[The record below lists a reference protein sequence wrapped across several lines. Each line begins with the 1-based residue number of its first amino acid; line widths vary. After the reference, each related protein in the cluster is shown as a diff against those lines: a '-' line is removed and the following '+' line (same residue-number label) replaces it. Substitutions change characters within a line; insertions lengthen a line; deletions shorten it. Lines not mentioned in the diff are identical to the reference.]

1 MIIARPTVKE
11 ERWLTLALRY
21 PALRSVVEQAGNG
34 GSWKTTTWL
43 ARCLGFL
50 LGLLA
55 TGMFAGMLAPF
66 PSPWL
71 FGGIVMCGVAEWLVA
86 QRRVIH
92 SGVEEAVYLCGAIA
106 IVVQILLWNRSG
118 GHEEIGVALVAA
130 AMLLVGW
137 RLLNPYITT
146 LAAATFSLAVAMSS
160 GHFLGGGMR
169 EMEAGFFCAAL
180 AVAALIAS
188 GWDWQRPSTDR
199 MLNGLVVVMP
209 WLSYVWFAAWSWSYS
224 PSRAQAALA
233 IVLGF
238 FVVYVVVGI
247 RRRSHAPLIGAL
259 GLLVCTAWA
268 LRHFVIW
275 PLHWQLIAA
284 GGVLMVAAIAV
295 DRLLRP
301 RLEGVT
307 SRPLEEA
314 SGLDLLQVAAAAHLA
329 PRPGD
334 APPAAVQGEGG
345 GFGGGGASGRF

>member
-11 ERWLTLALRY
+11 ERWFTLALRY
-21 PALRSVVEQAGNG
+21 RALRTPVEQLGQG
-34 GSWKTTTWL
+34 GPWKTTTWL

-71 FGGIVMCGVAEWLVA
+71 VGGLVMMAVAEWLVA

-106 IVVQILLWNRSG
+106 AVAQILVWNRSG
-118 GHEEIGVALVAA
+118 GHEEVGVALIAA
-130 AMLLVGW
+130 AVLLVGW

-146 LAAATFSLAVAMSS
+146 LAAALFSLAVAMSR
-160 GHFLGGGMR
+160 GHLFGGGLR
-169 EMEAGFFCAAL
+169 EMEAGLFCSAL
-180 AVAALIAS
+180 AVGALIAS
-188 GWDWQRPSTDR
+188 GREWQRPSTDR

-209 WLSYVWFAAWSWSYS
+209 WLAFVWFAIWSGFSS
-224 PSRAQAALA
+224 PLRAQVALA
-233 IVLGF
+233 LAAGF
-238 FVVYVVVGI
+238 FVLYAVTGI
-247 RRRSHAPLIGAL
+247 LRRAHAPLIGAL

-268 LRHFVIW
+268 LRQIVIW

-284 GGVLMVAAIAV
+284 GGVLLVAAIV
-295 DRLLRP
+295 IDRQLRG
-301 RLEGVT
+301 RSEGIT
-307 SRPLEEA
+307 SRQLEES

-329 PRPGD
+329 PKPGE
-334 APPAAVQGEGG
+334 APAPGMQGQGG

>member
-1 MIIARPTVKE
+1 MIIARPSVKE
-11 ERWLTLALRY
+11 ERWLVLALRY
-21 PALRSVVEQAGNG
+21 PALRTLVEQAGSG
-34 GSWKTTTWL
+34 GPWKTTTWL
-43 ARCLGFL
+43 ARCLGFV

-71 FGGIVMCGVAEWLVA
+71 FGGIVMCVVAEWLVA

-106 IVVQILLWNRSG
+106 IVVQVLLWNRSG

-169 EMEAGFFCAAL
+169 EMEAGLFCAAL
-180 AVAALIAS
+180 AVAALVAS
-188 GWDWQRPSTDR
+188 GWEWQRPSTDR

-209 WLSYVWFAAWSWSYS
+209 WLSYVWLAVWSGSFS
-224 PSRAQAALA
+224 PTRAQVALA

-247 RRRSHAPLIGAL
+247 MRRAHAPLVGAL
-259 GLLVCTAWA
+259 GLLVCAAWA

-284 GGVLMVAAIAV
+284 GCVLLVAAILA

-301 RLEGVT
+301 RLTGVT

-314 SGLDLLQVAAAAHLA
+314 GGFDLLQVAAAAHLA

-334 APPAAVQGEGG
+334 APPAAVQGQGG